1 MAKNIKGITIEI
13 SGDNKNLKH
22 AINEISSVARKS
34 EQSLKAIGR
43 SLKFNPQSTELLV
56 QKFNY
61 LKKAIDD
68 NKQKLEALKRAER
81 ELSKIPSQ
89 KEKWLATK
97 REIVQTESKIKS
109 FREQLKGSSV
119 NAEALNG
126 KLKDVNRVIRENE
139 KSLRG
144 VNSSLK
150 KSPNSAGLLNAK
162 FEALKNIIEANR
174 QKLNALKSL
183 EKEIANIK
191 GNKEKWIG
199 TKAEIA
205 KTTDRLKGLERE
217 LKTVG
222 KLKDGGMRSSF
233 DKTAGVIDK
242 NKDKLLA
249 LGTAGAGA
257 FAGAVKAS
265 VDFESAFAGV
275 RKTVDLTED
284 EFKQLEQNILDMSQ
298 QIPVSANEL
307 SHIGEVAGQLGI
319 SGVDNITNF
328 TKVVSELSTATNLG
342 AEEGAQSLARFMNV
356 MGTSSDEVE
365 NLGSC
370 LVNLG
375 NNFATDEKSIMDMS
389 QRLAGMGHQVGMTNS
404 DVLGLASAMSS
415 VGIEAEA
422 GGTAMTQVMNK
433 MSNAVSNGG
442 KDLEAFARASGKS
455 AGEFATAFKE
465 RPAEALK
472 LLLANLDEVQKNGG
486 NVNEVLETLGVTGI
500 READAVKRLAGAYSG
515 DSGLSKALDIANQGY
530 SENTALSKEAETRYK
545 TLGSQLQILKNV
557 FVNLATSIGNRLAP
571 AVGVL
576 AKGLKTMGEAL
587 QKSPEWV
594 KTLVAVLITLTA
606 TIPFIL
612 VGISKLSGL
621 FSTCSDGAK
630 LLAKGF
636 MFFGRK
642 GAFFTTIVPKMVTGI
657 KRLSGA
663 FRALNLVMKA
673 NPILAIISLL
683 LAIGFALYELYQKN
697 ATFRNKVN
705 AIWASIKNGFT
716 ILYNWFSN
724 LFQKMGSF
732 WDSVRAK
739 WQAGINKINA
749 LFSKIGNIFSSVK
762 AKWQAGMSAIASIF
776 SNLWNKIK
784 SIFVRFAS
792 AWVSKNIETFNKVK
806 DFISNILSGISD
818 FFSNIWNTIYN
829 VVSSVL
835 NNVWNFISNIFNN
848 IFSFLSNILTNVWN
862 FISDTFNNVYETI
875 SNVLSNVWDFIS
887 NIFNNVYDTISSILS
902 NVWDYISNV
911 FNNIFSFISDI
922 GSSIWNAI
930 SEAFTNVY
938 NTISEMMSSA
948 VDYISSINLY
958 DIGVNIIQGLINGIS
973 NMASRLWSMVEDLA
987 AGVTSS
993 IKSILGI
1000 ASPSKVMTEIGE
1012 FTGEGFVNG
1021 LSSYVDK
1028 TKNVARKIANA
1039 SVVDT
1044 RGINHKIG
1052 MSYEVSQN
1060 RQVNSTLND
1069 VLKEFSALKHSLN
1082 VTVVSELDGKE
1093 IARGTY
1099 KDIDRLNGI
1108 NYRKLKG
1115 GY

>member
-34 EQSLKAIGR
+34 EQSLKAITR

-126 KLKDVNRVIRENE
+126 KLKDINRVIRENE

-217 LKTVG
+217 IKTVG
-222 KLKDGGMRSSF
+222 ELKDGGMRSSF
-233 DKTAGVIDK
+233 NKTAGVIDK

-257 FAGAVKAS
+257 FAGVIKAS

-284 EFKQLEQNILDMSQ
+284 EFKQLEQNIIDMSQ

-442 KDLEAFARASGKS
+442 KDLEAFAKASGKS

-557 FVNLATSIGNRLAP
+557 FVNLATSIGNRVAP

-594 KTLVAVLITLTA
+594 KTLVAGLITLTA
-606 TIPFIL
+606 TIPVL
-612 VGISKLSGL
+612 LLSVAKLYTL
-621 FSTCSDGAK
+621 FGKCSDGAK
-630 LLAKGF
+630 LVGDGLK
-636 MFFGRK
+636 FFGK
-642 GAFFTTIVPKMVTGI
+642 NGGFVTNVIPKIVSGVKLLGNAFK
-657 KRLSGA
+657 
-663 FRALNLVMKA
+663 ALNLAMKA
-673 NPILAIISLL
+673 NPIFAIISILI
-683 LAIGFALYELYQKN
+683 AVGFALYELYQKN

-705 AIWASIKNGFT
+705 AIWASIKNSFV
-716 ILYNWFSN
+716 ILYNWFRS
-724 LFQKMGSF
+724 LFQKMGNF

-739 WQAGINKINA
+739 WQAGTA
-749 LFSKIGNIFSSVK
+749 
-762 AKWQAGMSAIASIF
+762 AIASIF

-784 SIFVRFAS
+784 GIFVRFAS

-862 FISDTFNNVYETI
+862 FIRDTFNNVYETI
-875 SNVLSNVWDFIS
+875 SNV
-887 NIFNNVYDTISSILS
+887 LS

-938 NTISEMMSSA
+938 NTISEMMNSA